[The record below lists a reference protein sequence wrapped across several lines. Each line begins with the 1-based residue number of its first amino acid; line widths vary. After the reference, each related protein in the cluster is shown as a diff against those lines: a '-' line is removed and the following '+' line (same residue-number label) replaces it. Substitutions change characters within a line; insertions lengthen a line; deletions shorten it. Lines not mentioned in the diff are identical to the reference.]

1 MSFRNLSHF
10 GVYRNILKRIIF
22 NPIKTIS
29 LGKGSNSELKQL
41 ENLLSHD
48 ESKAL
53 WIKIN
58 QTLQIIH

>member
-1 MSFRNLSHF
+1 MSFRKLSHF

-29 LGKGSNSELKQL
+29 LGIGSNSESKQL

-48 ESKAL
+48 ESRAL

>member
-1 MSFRNLSHF
+1 MSFRKLSLNW
-10 GVYRNILKRIIF
+10 VYRNILKGNIYSSS
-22 NPIKTIS
+22 KKAS
-29 LGKGSNSELKQL
+29 LLKGSKGDLKNI

>member
-1 MSFRNLSHF
+1 MSFRILSHF

-22 NPIKTIS
+22 IPFKTIS
-29 LGKGSNSELKQL
+29 PGVGSNSELKQL

>member
-1 MSFRNLSHF
+1 MSFRILSHF

-29 LGKGSNSELKQL
+29 PGIGSNNDLKQL
-41 ENLLSHD
+41 ENPLSHD
-48 ESKAL
+48 ESEAL

>member
-1 MSFRNLSHF
+1 MSFRKLSHLR
-10 GVYRNILKRIIF
+10 VYRNILKRIIF

-29 LGKGSNSELKQL
+29 PEIGSKSDLKQV

>member
-1 MSFRNLSHF
+1 MSFRKISHF
-10 GVYRNILKRIIF
+10 WVYRNILRRIIF

-29 LGKGSNSELKQL
+29 PEIGSTSDLKQIK
-41 ENLLSHD
+41 NLLSHD

>member
-1 MSFRNLSHF
+1 MSFRKLSLI

-29 LGKGSNSELKQL
+29 PGVGSTSELKQL

>member
-1 MSFRNLSHF
+1 MSRIKKILDNLFCFFLMRN
-10 GVYRNILKRIIF
+10 KDQ
-22 NPIKTIS
+22 IKAKTS
-29 LGKGSNSELKQL
+29 LDLGSASDLINK

>member
-1 MSFRNLSHF
+1 MSFRKLSLNW
-10 GVYRNILKRIIF
+10 VYRNILKRIIF

-29 LGKGSNSELKQL
+29 LGIGSNSDLKNI
-41 ENLLSHD
+41 ENPLSHD
-48 ESKAL
+48 ESEAL

>member
-1 MSFRNLSHF
+1 MSFRKIIHF
-10 GVYRNILKRIIF
+10 GVFRNFLKRIIF

-29 LGKGSNSELKQL
+29 PETGSTSDLKQL
-41 ENLLSHD
+41 ENQLSHD

>member
-1 MSFRNLSHF
+1 MSFRKLSLNW
-10 GVYRNILKRIIF
+10 VYRNILKRNIYSSS
-22 NPIKTIS
+22 KKAS
-29 LGKGSNSELKQL
+29 LLKGSKSDLKQI

>member
-1 MSFRNLSHF
+1 MLAKF
-10 GVYRNILKRIIF
+10 YRFFLRKNIDK
-22 NPIKTIS
+22 NNGNTS
-29 LGKGSNSELKQL
+29 LEIGSTSDFDKKS
-41 ENLLSHD
+41 NLLSHD

>member
-1 MSFRNLSHF
+1 MSFIKLGLS
-10 GVYRNILKRIIF
+10 GVYRNILKKRVF
-22 NPIKTIS
+22 SSIKIIS
-29 LGKGSNSELKQL
+29 LGMGSKSDLKNI

>member
-1 MSFRNLSHF
+1 MSFRKISHF
-10 GVYRNILKRIIF
+10 GVYRNFLKRIIF

-29 LGKGSNSELKQL
+29 PGIGSTSDLNKL
-41 ENLLSHD
+41 ENLLSRD

>member
-1 MSFRNLSHF
+1 MYFRKLSLMGF
-10 GVYRNILKRIIF
+10 YRNILKRIIF

-29 LGKGSNSELKQL
+29 PGIGSTSELKQL
-41 ENLLSHD
+41 ENLLSQD

-53 WIKIN
+53 WFKIN

>member
-1 MSFRNLSHF
+1 MSFRKISHF
-10 GVYRNILKRIIF
+10 EVYRNFLKRIIF

-29 LGKGSNSELKQL
+29 PGIGSTSDLNKL
-41 ENLLSHD
+41 ENLLSRD

>member
-1 MSFRNLSHF
+1 MSFRILRHF

-29 LGKGSNSELKQL
+29 PGVGSNSELKQL

>member
-29 LGKGSNSELKQL
+29 LGIGSNSESKQL

>member
-29 LGKGSNSELKQL
+29 LGKGSTSELNQL

>member
-1 MSFRNLSHF
+1 MSFRILSHF

-29 LGKGSNSELKQL
+29 PGVGSNSELKQL

>member
-1 MSFRNLSHF
+1 MSFRKISHF
-10 GVYRNILKRIIF
+10 WVYLNFLKRIIF

-29 LGKGSNSELKQL
+29 LGIGSNSDLNKL
-41 ENLLSHD
+41 EKLSHD

>member
-1 MSFRNLSHF
+1 MSFRILIHF

-29 LGKGSNSELKQL
+29 PGVGSNSELKQL

>member
-1 MSFRNLSHF
+1 MSFRKLSLNW
-10 GVYRNILKRIIF
+10 VYRNILKRNIYSSS
-22 NPIKTIS
+22 KKAS
-29 LGKGSNSELKQL
+29 LLNGSKGDLKKI
-41 ENLLSHD
+41 ENLLRHD

>member
-1 MSFRNLSHF
+1 MSFRKLRLIGF
-10 GVYRNILKRIIF
+10 YRNILKRIIF

-29 LGKGSNSELKQL
+29 PGIGSNSELKKL
-41 ENLLSHD
+41 KNVLSHD

-53 WIKIN
+53 WININ

>member
-1 MSFRNLSHF
+1 MSFRKIRLI

-29 LGKGSNSELKQL
+29 PGVGSTSELKQL

>member
-1 MSFRNLSHF
+1 MSFRKLSLNW
-10 GVYRNILKRIIF
+10 VYRNILKRNIYSSST
-22 NPIKTIS
+22 KAS
-29 LGKGSNSELKQL
+29 LLKGSKGDLKNI

>member
-1 MSFRNLSHF
+1 MSFSKLILIGF
-10 GVYRNILKRIIF
+10 YRNILKRIIF

-29 LGKGSNSELKQL
+29 LGIGSNSESKQL

-48 ESKAL
+48 ESRAL

>member
-1 MSFRNLSHF
+1 MSFRKLSVNW
-10 GVYRNILKRIIF
+10 VYRNILKRIIF

-29 LGKGSNSELKQL
+29 LGKGSTSELKQL

>member
-1 MSFRNLSHF
+1 MSFRILSHF

-29 LGKGSNSELKQL
+29 PGVGSNSELKQL
-41 ENLLSHD
+41 ENPLSHD
-48 ESKAL
+48 ESEAL

>member
-1 MSFRNLSHF
+1 MSFRKISHF
-10 GVYRNILKRIIF
+10 GVYQNILKRIIF

-29 LGKGSNSELKQL
+29 PQIGSKSELKQL
-41 ENLLSHD
+41 ENQLSHD

>member
-1 MSFRNLSHF
+1 MSFRILSHF
-10 GVYRNILKRIIF
+10 GDYRNILKRIIF

-29 LGKGSNSELKQL
+29 PGVGSNSELKQL

>member
-1 MSFRNLSHF
+1 MSFRKLSLNW
-10 GVYRNILKRIIF
+10 VYRNILKRIIF

-29 LGKGSNSELKQL
+29 LGKGSTSELKQL

>member
-1 MSFRNLSHF
+1 MSLKKKSFT
-10 GVYRNILKRIIF
+10 GAIRNILLRNVLMSNVNSSLEWGSKSD
-22 NPIKTIS
+22 IKKN
-29 LGKGSNSELKQL
+29 L
-41 ENLLSHD
+41 NLLSHD

>member
-1 MSFRNLSHF
+1 MPFRKISHF
-10 GVYRNILKRIIF
+10 WVYRNFLKRIILY
-22 NPIKTIS
+22 PIKTIS
-29 LGKGSNSELKQL
+29 LGIGSNSDLKQL
-41 ENLLSHD
+41 ENQLSHD